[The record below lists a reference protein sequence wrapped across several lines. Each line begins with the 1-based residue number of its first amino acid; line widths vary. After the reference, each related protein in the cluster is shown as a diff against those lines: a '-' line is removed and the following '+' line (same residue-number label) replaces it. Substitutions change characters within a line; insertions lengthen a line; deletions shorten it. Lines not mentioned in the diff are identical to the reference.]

1 VKSVRASED
10 RGDPGNGSQP
20 RRLVL
25 CDDGNVYRIKWPDD
39 PLGEKDGHFGQPS
52 KEMFSEFL
60 ACRIAPKLGLSTPE
74 YALVDVPAS
83 LSLRFAG
90 PCFGSRLA
98 CDYEPLPDGSYIVT
112 FQEEH
117 DRISLYALL
126 AFDELLRNP
135 DRKAGDFLRR
145 KTERPLPRPF
155 LAVDHSNSF
164 GGSHWSR
171 EQLMKNRDRIAD
183 TDQRWLF
190 LGLNDAQTAARA
202 VEQVLGATIDFDAV
216 VRDVCGH
223 GGLSEDD
230 QASVIEFL
238 TERWKNLLCLVASAL
253 RAA

>member
-1 VKSVRASED
+1 
-10 RGDPGNGSQP
+10 
-20 RRLVL
+20 VL
-25 CDDGNVYRIKWPDD
+25 CDDDNIYRIKWPDD
-39 PLGEKDGHFGQPS
+39 PLGEKNGHFGQPS

-74 YALVDVPAS
+74 YALVDVPSS
-83 LSLRFAG
+83 LSLAFAG

-98 CDYEPLPDGSYIVT
+98 CDYEALPDGSHIAT
-112 FQEEH
+112 FQDEY
-117 DRISLYALL
+117 DRLSLYALL
-126 AFDELLRNP
+126 ALDELLRNS

-145 KTERPLPRPF
+145 KTRRPHPRSF

-164 GGSHWSR
+164 GSSHWSR
-171 EQLMKNRDRIAD
+171 EQLMQDRDRIAVND
-183 TDQRWLF
+183 PRWLF
-190 LGLNDAQTAARA
+190 LGLNDAQTAAQA
-202 VEQVLGATIDFDAV
+202 VEQVLGATIDFVAA

-223 GGLSEDD
+223 VGLSEAD